1 MKKFILVINNRV
13 TISLEAVTIAGFIA
27 NLASL
32 GMLTGYDELWK
43 WLPSVRGK
51 GGELWGTTILAKLT
65 IENVTS

>member
-1 MKKFILVINNRV
+1 MKKFTLVINNRV

-43 WLPSVRGK
+43 WLPSVLGK
-51 GGELWGTTILAKLT
+51 GGELWGTTIRAKLT